1 MSHSYNTEIIY
12 GLNAIVE
19 RTLNRLSNAN
29 KKIDACISGAAI
41 AGIVKAKPVFDMTVS
56 LKKKGVK
63 IRYVTDITPQ
73 NILYV
78 KELMKTAE
86 FRHMDG
92 IKGNYSIV
100 DAVDYQATAA
110 VDEGEGPTESVLSTA
125 RAFVEQQT
133 FVFDMLWRKAIPA
146 KQRISEIEEGIKR
159 EFIETIQDQS
169 EIKKLLADLI
179 NSAVEDINIIFPTKN
194 LFYKFEKETFFELL
208 KKKILQ
214 DEEIPIKILTDSN
227 TDLISTMRTLT
238 LHRQNFE
245 LVFTNK
251 KIQSQVIIIIIDN
264 EYVLA
269 IESKDISNNS
279 DDNNDENNDTGITIY
294 SNSKYTVM
302 SYISISETLWTR
314 AASNNTGVNS
324 IFT

>member
-1 MSHSYNTEIIY
+1 M
-12 GLNAIVE
+12 
-19 RTLNRLSNAN
+19 
-29 KKIDACISGAAI
+29 
-41 AGIVKAKPVFDMTVS
+41 
-56 LKKKGVK
+56 
-63 IRYVTDITPQ
+63 
-73 NILYV
+73 
-78 KELMKTAE
+78 
-86 FRHMDG
+86 
-92 IKGNYSIV
+92 
-100 DAVDYQATAA
+100 
-110 VDEGEGPTESVLSTA
+110 
-125 RAFVEQQT
+125 
-133 FVFDMLWRKAIPA
+133 
-146 KQRISEIEEGIKR
+146 
-159 EFIETIQDQS
+159 
-169 EIKKLLADLI
+169 I